1 MDKTYNDV
9 LIIGGG
15 PAGYLAAE
23 RAAQGGLTV
32 TLFEERALGGVCLNE
47 GCIPTKTYL
56 NSVKIYD
63 YALNGKAYGVSAEN
77 VTLDHNTV
85 VNRKEKVVKTLV
97 SGVESKMK
105 AHKVKVIKSKAVI
118 TGKDGDVFT
127 VLADGSHY
135 SGRYLLIAAGSEPII
150 PPVPGMKEALS
161 AGQAVTSREIL
172 ELRDIPKKLTVIGAG
187 VVGLEMAAYFTA
199 AGSKVC
205 VIEMMDK
212 IAGYT
217 DAEIS
222 DLLMKD
228 LQKKGIE
235 FKLGCKVT
243 GTAPGSVTYEMFGK
257 DGKQG
262 KIEKIDTDI
271 VLVSIGRRASI
282 GNLGLETLGIF
293 TERGAVVTDNNLRT
307 NISGVYAIGDINGK
321 SMLAHTAYREAEVAV
336 NHILQKKDYMRYN
349 AVPAVIYTS
358 PEVAC
363 TGETEETAREKGID
377 FEVKKLSMRYSG
389 RFVAENDKGDGLC
402 KLLFEKDKS
411 GTDRLIGAH
420 LIGSYASEI
429 IYGAAM
435 MIESRWP
442 VSDLKE
448 IVFPHPTVSEIIREA
463 LF

>member
-1 MDKTYNDV
+1 MDKTHSDV

-32 TLFEERALGGVCLNE
+32 TLFEERSLGGVCLNE

-63 YALNGKAYGVSAEN
+63 YALNGKAYGISADNVS
-77 VTLDHNTV
+77 LDHNTV
-85 VNRKEKVVKTLV
+85 VTRKDKVVKTLV

-105 AHKVKVIKSKAVI
+105 AHKVTVIKSRAVI
-118 TGKDGDVFT
+118 TGKDGDNFIVY
-127 VLADGSHY
+127 ADGTGY

-150 PPVPGMKEALS
+150 PPVTGMKDAID
-161 AGQAVTSREIL
+161 AGYAVTSREIL
-172 ELRDIPKKLTVIGAG
+172 QLREIPKKLTVVGAG
-187 VVGLEMAAYFTA
+187 VVGIEMAAYFA
-199 AGSKVC
+199 SAGSQVT
-205 VIEMMDK
+205 VIEMMNK

-217 DAEIS
+217 DGEIS
-222 DLLMKD
+222 DILMKE

-235 FKLGCKVT
+235 FKLDCKVT
-243 GTAPGSVTYEMFGK
+243 GTAPGSVTYEKAGK
-257 DGKQG
+257 F
-262 KIEKIDTDI
+262 EKIDTDI
-271 VLVSIGRRASI
+271 ILVSIGRRASTE
-282 GNLGLETLGIF
+282 NLGLDSLGIY
-293 TERGAVVTDNNLRT
+293 TEWGAVVTDNHLRT

-321 SMLAHTAYREAEVAV
+321 SMLAHTAYREAEVAI
-336 NHILQKKDYMRYN
+336 NHILHKKDYMRYN

-363 TGETEETAREKGID
+363 AGETEETAREKGID

-389 RFVAENDKGDGLC
+389 RFVAENDKGGGLC
-402 KLLFEKDKS
+402 KLLFEKS
-411 GTDRLIGAH
+411 TSRLIGAH
-420 LIGSYASEI
+420 LIGSYASEM
-429 IYGAAM
+429 IYGASM

-442 VSDLKE
+442 IDDLKE
-448 IVFPHPTVSEIIREA
+448 IVFPHPTVSEVIREA